1 MVGVLI
7 KMIIGGILLRVILS
21 VIRHAKLTNIYLLK
35 LVYAKKRLFGKLVLA
50 FADEIL
56 NTSENS
62 FDDKKVT

>member
-21 VIRHAKLTNIYLLK
+21 VIRHVKLTNIYLLK